1 MRRKPLFPPPN
12 NTTGVRLRHKGR
24 QPYSILT
31 VNGRLHLQRIRWH
44 DAAEGSQ
51 TPLDRV
57 LDEAERAISEGVRE
71 MACRLNRGSTSFQ
84 QTADNLARTAH
95 LEASKETLR
104 QLIESEGRRVIEAQ
118 RRGLLAPD
126 WEASECRTESGQTR
140 VYLGADGV
148 MVPLV
153 TDAEKQKRRAK
164 VKLKRKQ
171 RGRKCGPL
179 PARKTGADQQYKEFK
194 MVTFYDEEQK
204 RRYVAGTSGN
214 HTIAGQMMQR
224 MATQL
229 RFSEAQEKIGN
240 IDGSPWIRNEIELHG
255 LVDALGLDYYHLRE
269 NVQKARL
276 AVYGTNPVGETWKD
290 EIMGLFYEQG
300 YNAVWE
306 RLIPWRAALRGGKR
320 EAADTLLNYVAER
333 RDMIRY
339 PEFRERGWQ
348 IGSGPTEAQCKSG
361 TQRLKGRGRRWDRLN
376 AEAVMALDCLE
387 SSHAWNL
394 YWATLDPQRN

>member
-1 MRRKPLFPPPN
+1 
-12 NTTGVRLRHKGR
+12 
-24 QPYSILT
+24 
-31 VNGRLHLQRIRWH
+31 
-44 DAAEGSQ
+44 
-51 TPLDRV
+51 
-57 LDEAERAISEGVRE
+57 

-104 QLIESEGRRVIEAQ
+104 QLVESEGRCVIEAQ

-126 WEASECRTESGQTR
+126 WEASECRTESGKAR

-148 MVPLV
+148 MVPLI

-171 RGRKCGPL
+171 RGRKCRPL
-179 PARKTGADQQYKEFK
+179 PPRKTGADQQYKEFK
-194 MVTFYDEEQK
+194 IVTFYDEEQQ

-224 MATQL
+224 MATQI

-240 IDGSPWIRNEIELHG
+240 VDGSPWIRNEIELHG

-276 AVYGTNPVGETWKD
+276 AVYGTHPAGETWKD

-300 YNAVWE
+300 YIAVWE

-333 RDMIRY
+333 REMIRY

-376 AEAVMALDCLE
+376 AEGVMALDCLE

-394 YWATLDPQRN
+394 YWATLDQQRN